1 MTVRPRRS
9 VLYMPGSNARAIEK
23 ARELP
28 ADGIILDLED
38 AVAPEAKV
46 MAREQIR
53 KALEKGGFGDR
64 EVFVRINGL
73 DTRWWV
79 DDLHAVADVRPD
91 AVLVPKI
98 SDPHQLQDLAAR
110 IVDMGTDPHIRV
122 WAMMETPLA
131 MINVGAIAAAAHDS
145 ETRLS
150 GFVMGTN
157 DLAKDTR
164 ARIVPGRA
172 PMLPWLMTC
181 VAAARA
187 FGIDILDGVYNDLGN
202 AEGFAE
208 ECRQARDLGFD
219 GKTLIHPRQ
228 IEVCNDAFSPAP
240 EEVEAARKII
250 AAFDLPENQGKG
262 VIQIEGR
269 MVGPWVREAEDCW
282 QRTLATHR
290 KTILRLDLRG
300 VVVIDQAVWG
310 V

>member
-38 AVAPEAKV
+38 AVAPEAKT
-46 MAREQIR
+46 MARESIR

-64 EVFVRINGL
+64 EIFVRINGL

-131 MINVGAIAAAAHDS
+131 MLNVGGIAAAALDS

-164 ARIVPGRA
+164 AQIVPGRA
-172 PMLPWLMTC
+172 PMLPWLANC

-187 FGIDILDGVYNDLGN
+187 YGIDILDGVYNDLGN
-202 AEGFAE
+202 AEGLAQ
-208 ECRQARDLGFD
+208 ECRQARELGFD
-219 GKTLIHPRQ
+219 GKTLIHPKQ
-228 IEVCNDAFSPAP
+228 IEICNAAFSPAP
-240 EEVEAARKII
+240 EEVAAARKII
-250 AAFDLPENQGKG
+250 AAFDRPENAGKG

-269 MVGPWVREAEDCW
+269 MVERLHADMARRTVEIADAIAAREPAAEEPAA
-282 QRTLATHR
+282 RA
-290 KTILRLDLRG
+290 
-300 VVVIDQAVWG
+300 ANS
-310 V
+310 

>member
-9 VLYMPGSNARAIEK
+9 VLYMPGSNARALEK

-28 ADGIILDLED
+28 ADGLILDLED
-38 AVAPEAKV
+38 AVAPEAKAQ
-46 MAREQIR
+46 AREAIV
-53 KALEKGGFGDR
+53 KALKTGFGDR
-64 EVFVRINGL
+64 EVLVRINGL

-79 DDLHAVADVRPD
+79 EDLDAVVGGRPD

-110 IVDMGTDPHIRV
+110 LVDMGTDPHVRV

-131 MINVGAIAAAAHDS
+131 MLNAGQIAAAALDS

-164 ARIVPGRA
+164 ARLVPGRA

-187 FGIDILDGVYNDLGN
+187 YSLDILDGVYNDLGN
-202 AEGFAE
+202 TEGFIE

-228 IEVCNDAFSPAP
+228 IEPCNEAFSPTP
-240 EEVEAARKII
+240 DEVTAARKLI
-250 AAFDLPENQGKG
+250 AAFDLPENDNKG
-262 VIQIEGR
+262 VIQIDGR
-269 MVGPWVREAEDCW
+269 MVERLHAEMAR
-282 QRTLATHR
+282 RTVAIADAIA
-290 KTILRLDLRG
+290 KTP
-300 VVVIDQAVWG
+300 QNQPA
-310 V
+310 